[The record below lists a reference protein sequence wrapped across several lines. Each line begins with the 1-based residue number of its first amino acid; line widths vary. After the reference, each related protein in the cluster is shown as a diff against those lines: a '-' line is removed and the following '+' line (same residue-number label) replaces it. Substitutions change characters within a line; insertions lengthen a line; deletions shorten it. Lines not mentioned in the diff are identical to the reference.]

1 MLLEIKN
8 LTVYYGKALA
18 LDEVSVEI
26 EEGELLAV
34 IGPNGAGKT
43 TLMRTISGLLK
54 PTAGEIYFRGAK
66 ISGRPSHEVA
76 RLGIIQCPEGRRL
89 FPEMTVLENLQLG
102 TIMTK
107 DKLTIKERFAYV
119 YDLFP
124 ILQERSKQIA
134 GTLSGGQQ
142 QMLAIGR
149 ALMVQP
155 KLLLLDEPSVGL
167 APKVIDEIFEKIQ
180 IVKKTGVTTLLV
192 EQNVDI
198 AMSVADRLAV
208 LDHGKTVF
216 TGTSSDLLTNAGLR
230 EVYLGIA

>member
-1 MLLEIKN
+1 MLYSTAPKGCAQRVN
-8 LTVYYGKALA
+8 CPRHYDK
-18 LDEVSVEI
+18 
-26 EEGELLAV
+26 
-34 IGPNGAGKT
+34 GAGKT
-43 TLMRTISGLLK
+43 TLMRTISGLIK
-54 PTAGEIYFRGAK
+54 PTSGEVYFQGQRITG
-66 ISGRPSHEVA
+66 SFVHEIA

-89 FPEMTVLENLQLG
+89 FPEMTVLDNLLLG
-102 TIMTK
+102 TVRVK
-107 DKLTIKERFAYV
+107 DKEKIKERLAYV
-119 YDLFP
+119 HELFP

-149 ALMVQP
+149 ALMLKPQV
-155 KLLLLDEPSVGL
+155 LLLDEPSVGL

-180 IVKKTGVTTLLV
+180 MVKKSGVTTLLV

-198 AMSVADRLAV
+198 ALSVADRLTV

-216 TGTSSDLLTNAGLR
+216 SGISEELLQNSDLR